1 MSQRTHDP
9 RCGAGAARRGGGELP
24 RVGGRRAPTALPP
37 GHRESL
43 NGGRAGGAIIIVALL
58 ALVLMACLVF
68 YVFNVGRHVA
78 GRVEA
83 QNAADSAAMS
93 GASWVARSFNTV
105 AMNNVETARLISL
118 AAVLDTLPQAVDYT
132 LIDQRAFAQGVADQL
147 TRGVGR
153 DEWLEAPLAEAG
165 RTFER
170 HLELL
175 GPLDEVLNGGGYDIA
190 RMTHY
195 TDSEGQRG
203 SIWQAIES
211 MSAVSQAA
219 MLELPLQSQHSAFRG
234 AQISQRE
241 AGKSSGGL
249 LLPWLPEVPWDMG
262 AFDDFR
268 DPVVDGLLPSDD
280 DNKVTN
286 RGPYD
291 TVFGMW
297 QRRST
302 PTTRDLDIEVEQD
315 FAQRDWVPQP
325 PNTEVVER
333 EIISYSTVGA
343 FTEMQANLLDL
354 GAPRGSVGNYQ
365 RALDSPGDAEAHP
378 LVPSLW
384 ARRVQFISDHKINDA
399 FPGAAAQ
406 RQVLR
411 PRWITNYDDA
421 LSIQS
426 EAAADLAYG
435 MFLVFDFTRN
445 EYEGQA
451 LGEPVLSEWGLL
463 RRRGGPDVLRPTEDK
478 VADHI
483 WRDQRIERTRDL
495 GGRPYRRRTV
505 RYYVFLAVNVGEPV
519 SIRNPYNFDSG
530 ARADLPGP
538 INFDQTQVLPS
549 DESRRETLTFLG
561 IAHQPKD
568 ASFWPAAFDR
578 GRVDPKLVTVA
589 QAEVFNNHSW
599 DLWTQMWHAQLVP
612 VDDFGGWMEQL
623 ADPPDLEA
631 MDWLE
636 TDDVASVV
644 DYLDAVAPLADV
656 MLEH

>member
-1 MSQRTHDP
+1 M
-9 RCGAGAARRGGGELP
+9 
-24 RVGGRRAPTALPP
+24 V
-37 GHRESL
+37 
-43 NGGRAGGAIIIVALL
+43 IALL
-58 ALVLMACLVF
+58 ALVLLACLVF
-68 YVFNVGRHVA
+68 FVFNVGRHVA
-78 GRVEA
+78 GRVEV

-118 AAVLDTLPQAVDYT
+118 AAVLDTLPQAVEYT
-132 LIDQRAFAQGVADQL
+132 LTDQRAFAQGVEDQL

-153 DEWLEAPLAEAG
+153 DEWFEAPLAEAG

-170 HLELL
+170 HIDLL
-175 GPLDEVLNGGGYDIA
+175 GPLDEVLNRQGYDIA

-195 TDSEGQRG
+195 ADSEGQRG
-203 SIWQAIES
+203 SIWRAIEA
-211 MSAVSQAA
+211 MSAVSESA
-219 MLELPLQSQHSAFRG
+219 MLELPLQSQHNAFRG

-241 AGKSSGGL
+241 AGLSSGGL
-249 LLPWLPEVPWDMG
+249 LLPWLPEVPWEIG

-268 DPVVDGLLPSDD
+268 DPVVDGLLPADQ

-297 QRRST
+297 RRRST
-302 PTTRDLDIEVEQD
+302 PTTRDLGVEVEID
-315 FAQRDWVPQP
+315 FTQRDWVPQP
-325 PNTEVVER
+325 PDTEVVER
-333 EIISYSTVGA
+333 EIVSYSTVGA

-365 RALDSPGDAEAHP
+365 RALTSGADAEAHP

-399 FPGAAAQ
+399 FPGAASQ
-406 RQVLR
+406 RQVLA

-426 EAAADLAYG
+426 EASADLAYG
-435 MFLVFDFTRN
+435 MFLVFDFSRD
-445 EYEGQA
+445 EYEGQN
-451 LGEPVLSEWGLL
+451 LGEPVLQEWGLL
-463 RRRGGPDVLRPTEDK
+463 RRRAGPDVLRPTEDK

-483 WRDQRIERTRDL
+483 WRDQRVERTRDA
-495 GGRPYRRRTV
+495 GGTAYRRRTI

-519 SIRNPYNFDSG
+519 SIRNPYNFDS
-530 ARADLPGP
+530 AVRNTLPGP
-538 INFDQTQVLPS
+538 VNFDQTQVLPS
-549 DESRRETLTFLG
+549 DESRRETLTYFG
-561 IAHQPKD
+561 VAHQPKD
-568 ASFWPAAFDR
+568 ASFWSSAFDR
-578 GRVDPKLVTVA
+578 GRVDQKLVAVA

-612 VDDFGGWMEQL
+612 IDDFGGWMEQL
-623 ADPPDLEA
+623 ADPPDLGA
-631 MDWLE
+631 MDWLDG
-636 TDDVASVV
+636 DDVAEVV